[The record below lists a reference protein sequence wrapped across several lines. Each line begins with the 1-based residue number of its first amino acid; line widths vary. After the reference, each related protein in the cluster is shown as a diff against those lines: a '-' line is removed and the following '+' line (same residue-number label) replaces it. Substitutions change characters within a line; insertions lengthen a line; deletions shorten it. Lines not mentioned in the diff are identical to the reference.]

1 MDRIKR
7 IAALACIRGAN
18 MLTDVALWLTPRPV
32 PVVLLDDMDDDMGR
46 AMREADLLGRALRG
60 VVG

>member
-18 MLTDVALWLTPRPV
+18 LLTDAALWLTPRPV
-32 PVVLLDDMDDDMGR
+32 PVVLLDDMDDDM
-46 AMREADLLGRALRG
+46 READLLGRALRG